1 MKAAASGSTRVLG
14 VVFNSSPECFLEEER
29 KDMTIQR
36 SFLDEVRGSAAKTNR
51 WNLTHQNGGPLLQS
65 IPLRE
70 RPVYRVSYQVKD
82 CNVLELLAALVGG
95 KDQME
100 VAAALLSRF
109 ESLQSLS
116 RATIH
121 ELTSVYGI
129 GLARAA
135 CVKAALELGQRR
147 MISQEDH
154 APTIQSPDDAAAL
167 LLPLMQDLE
176 QEHLYVLILDT
187 RNRIIGEPLEIY
199 HGSLNSSLVRVAEI
213 FRPAIQANA
222 AAILAAHNH
231 PSGDPT
237 PSPEDVA
244 ITRAVVQAGK
254 LLDVACIDHIIIGRG
269 RFVSLKSRG
278 LGFN

>member
-1 MKAAASGSTRVLG
+1 
-14 VVFNSSPECFLEEER
+14 
-29 KDMTIQR
+29 MTIQR

-51 WNLTHQNGGPLLQS
+51 WNLTHQDGGPLLQS

-70 RPVYRVSYQVKD
+70 RPVYRVSYQAKD

-100 VAAALLSRF
+100 VAVSLLSRF

-135 CVKAALELGQRR
+135 CVKAAMELGQRK

-154 APTIQSPDDAAAL
+154 APTIQTPEDAAAL
-167 LLPLMQDLE
+167 LVPLMQDLE

-199 HGSLNSSLVRVAEI
+199 HGSLNSSMVRVAEL

-222 AAILAAHNH
+222 AAILIAHCH
-231 PSGDPT
+231 PSGDPS

-244 ITRAVVQAGK
+244 ITSAIVQAGK
-254 LLDVACIDHIIIGRG
+254 LLDVVCIDHLIIGRG
-269 RFVSLKSRG
+269 GFVSLKSRG
-278 LGFN
+278 LGFD

>member
-1 MKAAASGSTRVLG
+1 
-14 VVFNSSPECFLEEER
+14 
-29 KDMTIQR
+29 MTLQR
-36 SFLDEVRGSAAKTNR
+36 SFLDEVRGSTAKTNR
-51 WNLTHQNGGPLLQS
+51 WNLARQNGGPLLQS

-70 RPVYRVSYQVKD
+70 RPVYRVSYQTKD
-82 CNVLELLAALVGG
+82 CSVFELLAALVGG

-129 GLARAA
+129 GRARAA

-147 MISQEDH
+147 TVSQEDH
-154 APTIQSPDDAAAL
+154 APTIQSPEDAAAL
-167 LLPLMQDLE
+167 LVPLMQDLE
-176 QEHLYVLILDT
+176 QEYLYVLILDT
-187 RNRIIGEPLEIY
+187 RNRVIGEPLEIY
-199 HGSLNSSLVRVAEI
+199 HGSLNTSLVRVAEI

-237 PSPEDVA
+237 PSPEDVG
-244 ITRAVVQAGK
+244 ITRAIVQAGK
-254 LLDVACIDHIIIGRG
+254 LLDVVCLDHIIIGRG

-278 LGFN
+278 LGFS

>member
-1 MKAAASGSTRVLG
+1 MRAAASGSTRVRGTGLQQ
-14 VVFNSSPECFLEEER
+14 SPRMFLEEER

-36 SFLDEVRGSAAKTNR
+36 SFLDEVRGSDAKTNR

-199 HGSLNSSLVRVAEI
+199 HGSLNSSLVRVAEL

-222 AAILAAHNH
+222 AAILIAHCH